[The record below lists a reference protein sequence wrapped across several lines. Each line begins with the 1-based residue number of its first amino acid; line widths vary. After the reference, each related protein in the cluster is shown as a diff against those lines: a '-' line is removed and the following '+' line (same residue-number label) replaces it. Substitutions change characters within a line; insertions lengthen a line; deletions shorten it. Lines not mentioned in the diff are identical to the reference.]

1 MKKLKTFM
9 KNGKNLGS
17 NHLGLSLL
25 EVLIATSLFFIFFTA
40 FVSSQADNLLDS
52 QHMSE
57 ELFLHNLA
65 ENTIN
70 DILISPPPLKESG
83 LSKPETKKFEQDGLD
98 DYEYDLEFKPFD
110 IPDGVMKQFSAG
122 LGGGSG
128 EDEGGDSGEDEQAQ
142 NPQTQ
147 ALKLLMKEFQKNLKK
162 ALWQVRV
169 TIRNKETGQEY
180 YLASFLRNPQY
191 QIKFQ
196 FPSIPAGFAAPGSGP
211 SNGP

>member
-1 MKKLKTFM
+1 MKKLKTFL
-9 KNGKNLGS
+9 KNGKNLE
-17 NHLGLSLL
+17 NKNLGLSLL

-52 QHMSE
+52 QHMTQ

-70 DILISPPPLKESG
+70 DILISPPPLKENG
-83 LSKPETKKFEQDGLD
+83 LSKPETKSFEQAGLD

-122 LGGGSG
+122 LGGGG
-128 EDEGGDSGEDEQAQ
+128 EDEGGNDGEENQ

-169 TIRNKETGQEY
+169 TIRNKESGQEY
-180 YLASFLRNPQY
+180 YLTSFLRNPQY

-196 FPSIPAGFAAPGSGP
+196 FPSIPAGFSSSGSGGG
-211 SNGP
+211 NGN

>member
-1 MKKLKTFM
+1 MKKQKKFTI
-9 KNGKNLGS
+9 NGKNLAS
-17 NHLGLSLL
+17 NQGLSLL

-70 DILISPPPLKESG
+70 DILISPPPLKASG

-128 EDEGGDSGEDEQAQ
+128 EDEGTDGGDEEQGQ

-147 ALKLLMKEFQKNLKK
+147 ALKLLMKEFQENLKK

-169 TIRNKETGQEY
+169 TIRNKESGQEY
-180 YLASFLRNPQY
+180 YLTSFLRNPQY
-191 QIKFQ
+191 QIKFK
-196 FPSIPAGFAAPGSGP
+196 FPSIPAGFSSSSGGAQ
-211 SNGP
+211 NGN